1 MKRTVLQIFLLSI
14 ALLFASCDHGGADLS
29 AYNQTVYRPI
39 YASGFEI
46 VGAEG
51 MQSTILKVFNPWQGA
66 QDTETMLFIARDGE
80 KIPEGFAG
88 QVIRAGAERIVC
100 MSSTHV
106 AELDALGESAR
117 IVGGSGVDYLCN
129 EYVTTHRDR
138 IADIGYEGNLNY
150 EQLVALEPDL
160 VLIYGVTSA
169 SGMEPKLQEL
179 GIPYTYIGDYLEE
192 SPLGKAEWMVAIA
205 EILDRRDEGERIYA
219 GIPER
224 YNALKAL
231 ASQAPERPSVMLNM
245 PYGDN
250 WFMPSTGSYQVR
262 LLRDAGAELAGAEDT
277 GNSSRSIDLEE
288 AYRLAA
294 EAEFWINTNQVNTR
308 SEFLQQ
314 LPKFAEIP
322 AVKQNRIYNNTLR
335 QNAAGG
341 NDYWESGVMQPDVV
355 LHDLIVIFHP
365 ELLEANDR
373 ELHFYRQLN

>member
-1 MKRTVLQIFLLSI
+1 MIRRALKLIFPLL
-14 ALLFASCDHGGADLS
+14 ALWGAACTHRGVDLS
-29 AYNQTVYRPI
+29 AYDRTVYRPT

-66 QDTETMLFIARDGE
+66 QDTETMLFIARNGE
-80 KIPEGFAG
+80 KAPEGFAG
-88 QVIRAGAERIVC
+88 QVVQAGAQRIVC

-117 IVGGSGVDYLCN
+117 IVGGSGVNYLCN
-129 EYVTTHRDR
+129 EYIATHRDR
-138 IADIGYEGNLNY
+138 VADIGYEGNLNY

-205 EILDRRDEGERIYA
+205 EILDRREEGERIYA

-231 ASQAPERPSVMLNM
+231 ASQVPGRPSVMLNM

-288 AYRLAA
+288 AYRLAS
-294 EAEFWINTNQVNTR
+294 EAEFWLNTNQVNTR

-314 LPKFAEIP
+314 LPKFAEVSS
-322 AVKQNRIYNNTLR
+322 VKQNRIYNNTLR